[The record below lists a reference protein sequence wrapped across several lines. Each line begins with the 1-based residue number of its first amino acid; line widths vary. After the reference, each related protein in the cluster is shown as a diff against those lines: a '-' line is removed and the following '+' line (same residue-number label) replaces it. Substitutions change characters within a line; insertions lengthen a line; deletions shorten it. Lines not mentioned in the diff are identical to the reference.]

1 MSKYTVVFRNGRR
14 PRSIEAD
21 WYKQLGKFVHF
32 FVRRPDGGGQTVWR
46 LPVSEV
52 AEIRGESQ

>member
-1 MSKYTVVFRNGRR
+1 MSKYTVVFRNGSR

-52 AEIRGESQ
+52 AEIRGENQ

>member
-1 MSKYTVVFRNGRR
+1 MSKYTVVFRNRSR

-32 FVRRPDGGGQTVWR
+32 FRRRPDGGGQTVWR
-46 LPVSEV
+46 LPASEV